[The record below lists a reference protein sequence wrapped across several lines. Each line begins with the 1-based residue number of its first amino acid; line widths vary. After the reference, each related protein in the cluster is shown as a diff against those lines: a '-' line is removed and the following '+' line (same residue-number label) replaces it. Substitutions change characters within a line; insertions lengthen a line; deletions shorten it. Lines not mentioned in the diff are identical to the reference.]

1 MDTAVRKPFFT
12 RSIFTSLFRWK
23 NLAAAAAAVA
33 IAVSLYR
40 YMYTLHSGAML
51 AYLLYPLS
59 VPCLALLLYTR
70 AYLRYPEVRL
80 MGAFFGWTL
89 VVIVLN
95 MNRAN
100 GALSSE
106 WFYTLC
112 AACFL
117 CFSLPYA
124 FEASEQKR
132 VLSFLAVVTV
142 LLSAAFCAFAVYN
155 VMAGRVID
163 AHTGVEGALGIGS
176 DGRLWMFCYP
186 NAAAPICGIGLL
198 LSAYLFFSPAAN
210 PRRKWPQ
217 FLLILPFL
225 ICTIAL
231 ALTDSRAGILSS
243 AAALGTIAFFAVCAS
258 QLFQRKRLYRVIFAA
273 VLALVVMF
281 AFYKG
286 SAWIRQGYNA
296 YFSVT
301 HLESSVPATMPSNET
316 ATDAADTT
324 ASLPE
329 ASAPAGDTAVPPQAQ
344 TISSRDLSDL
354 GDFNGRTAIWAATL
368 RGLTEN
374 PSVLLTGTTPIVAG
388 KMMTVYFPPEAPA
401 ENFHNSF
408 VAILV
413 SFGIPGLLLILALL
427 VLLAIRGVQAI
438 VHGLFDAGSLHVR
451 LVLSLLIFTLAESMM
466 EQFLFVDG
474 MPSVVWIWFMLAAGF
489 TFCFSRETAAPA
501 SAAEAQADR

>member
-1 MDTAVRKPFFT
+1 MDTAVKKPLFF
-12 RSIFTSLFRWK
+12 RSSFTNLFRWK

-40 YMYTLHSGAML
+40 YMDTLHSGAIV

-59 VPCLALLLYTR
+59 IACLALLLYTR
-70 AYLRYPEVRL
+70 AYARYPEVRL

-89 VVIVLN
+89 IVIVLN

-132 VLSFLAVVTV
+132 VLTFLAIGTV
-142 LLSAAFCAFAVYN
+142 LLCAMFCAFAVSY

-163 AHTGVEGALGIGS
+163 AHIGVEGALGIGS

-186 NAAAPICGIGLL
+186 NAAAPICGIGLV
-198 LSAYLFFSPAAN
+198 LSAYLFFLPSAN
-210 PRRKWPQ
+210 SLRKWSR

-225 ICTIAL
+225 ICTVAL
-231 ALTDSRAGILSS
+231 SLTDSRAGILSS
-243 AAALGTIAFFAVCAS
+243 AAALGAIVFFAVCAS
-258 QLFQRKRLYRVIFAA
+258 SLFQRKRLYRALFAL
-273 VLALVVMF
+273 VLALVVMVT
-281 AFYKG
+281 FYKG
-286 SAWIRQGYNA
+286 SAWIRQGCNA
-296 YFSVT
+296 YYST
-301 HLESSVPATMPSNET
+301 KQLETSAPAPAPSIEAAAPAADAAASLTENV
-316 ATDAADTT
+316 APAADTT
-324 ASLPE
+324 TP
-329 ASAPAGDTAVPPQAQ
+329 TQAV
-344 TISSRDLSDL
+344 SSRDLSDL
-354 GDFNGRTAIWAATL
+354 SNFNGRTAIWAATF
-368 RGLTEN
+368 RGLKAN
-374 PSVLLTGTTPIVAG
+374 PSVLFTGTTPMVAG

-427 VLLAIRGVQAI
+427 VLLAVRGIQAI
-438 VHGLFDAGSLHVR
+438 VRGLFDVKSLHVR
-451 LVLSLLIFTLAESMM
+451 LVLSILIFTLAESMM

-489 TFCFSRETAAPA
+489 TFCFYRETTAPA
-501 SAAEAQADR
+501 SATKTKNGD